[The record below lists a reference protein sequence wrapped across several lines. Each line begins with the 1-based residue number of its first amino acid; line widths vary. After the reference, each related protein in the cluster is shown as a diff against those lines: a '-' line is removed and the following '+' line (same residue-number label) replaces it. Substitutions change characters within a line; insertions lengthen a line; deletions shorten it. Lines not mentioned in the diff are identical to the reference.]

1 MNKISAV
8 IITKNEEMNIE
19 RCLKSLTWVDEIV
32 ILDTGSTDKTIEIC
46 RAFGTK
52 VFYLGNWQGFGEAK
66 HFAVNLAQ
74 NDWII
79 SLDADE
85 VVTLELKDSI
95 LKILE
100 NPSYDIYSIKR
111 RSYYLGKLIRFS
123 GWNNDYPKRLFN
135 RKIAQ
140 FNLQPIHESVI
151 GSRNIGKIENHIL
164 HFTYPTISSHLRK
177 INQYT
182 DLSVSK
188 KTRSSIFE
196 SVLKSI
202 IKFFKMYFFQLG
214 LLDGAKGFILAIIS
228 SFGILIKYL
237 KIWEKYK

>member
-19 RCLKSLTWVDEIV
+19 RCLNSLAWVDEIV
-32 ILDTGSTDKTIEIC
+32 ILDTGSTDKTTEIC
-46 RAFGTK
+46 KAFGTK
-52 VFYLGNWQGFGEAK
+52 VFHLDNWQGFGQAK
-66 HFAVNLAQ
+66 HFAVSLAQ

-85 VVTLELKDSI
+85 VVTSDLKDSI
-95 LKILE
+95 LKVLE

-111 RSYYLGKLIRFS
+111 KSYYLGKLIRHS

-140 FNLQPIHESVI
+140 FDLKPIHESVI
-151 GSRNIGKIENHIL
+151 GSRNIGKIENNIL
-164 HFTYPTISSHLRK
+164 HYTYPTISSHLRK
-177 INQYT
+177 INHYT
-182 DLSVSK
+182 DLSVFK
-188 KTRSSIFE
+188 KTRSSILE

-214 LLDGAKGFILAIIS
+214 FLDGTKGFILAIIS